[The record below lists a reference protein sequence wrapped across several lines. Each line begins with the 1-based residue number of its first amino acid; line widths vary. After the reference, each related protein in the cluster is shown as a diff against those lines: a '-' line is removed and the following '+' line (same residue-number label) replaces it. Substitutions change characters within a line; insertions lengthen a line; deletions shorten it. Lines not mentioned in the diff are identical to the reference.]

1 LVLRRVPRFFRSQSS
16 MAPSAPDGGF
26 LASGSR
32 KGDLNMIGFLPGWLA
47 VAALV
52 ICTGK
57 LVDVVREKQS
67 VPRWLLPAAGVLAA
81 GTLS

>member
-1 LVLRRVPRFFRSQSS
+1 MTSL
-16 MAPSAPDGGF
+16 
-26 LASGSR
+26 
-32 KGDLNMIGFLPGWLA
+32 LPGWLA